1 MHPKTPRKAPGALN
15 AKSPSTAKSSSAS
28 KGTNGTT
35 ADPLKHPSISPSRKR
50 ALPDTPDETSSKK
63 VKDDAGS
70 PTKPADGLFSAT
82 HVDPATWQGFC
93 EIESEPGYF
102 SVMLREMGVKDVTV
116 RDVLFLDAETIA
128 QLPKPI
134 YGLIL
139 LFRARQVNSDSQ
151 ELECPRNVWF
161 TNQLPGQNSC
171 ATVAMI
177 NTLMNHESTVD
188 LGEHLKQFKEF
199 TASMTPYQ
207 RAEALSSF
215 DFVKKI
221 HNSFAKKMDILE
233 NDKALAH
240 KVAKANYRKKN
251 CTKTK
256 HDRRDSEDS
265 TTSTDSLEE
274 AAHHFIAFVPIDD
287 EIWKLDGMDEQP
299 TLMGDVDSSPGND
312 WLTVA
317 SDHINTIM
325 AAGDN
330 DYSIIAIAEA
340 PLASKR
346 RDLCTTVVTSKQVT
360 KRISTLNTDWAS
372 FVPAPQPDMN
382 VAEPMTPKILESVGV
397 FETQLAKATVPA
409 EVSKAIDAEEFPAL
423 LQRCAGLG
431 TKQIRLRDEILVE
444 MMTVEEENEKAR
456 ERRTDLGPLIKRWCE
471 MLAENGHL
479 EQHLEQYMPK
489 KSGK

>member
-1 MHPKTPRKAPGALN
+1 MRPKTPRKTSGALK
-15 AKSPSTAKSSSAS
+15 AKPTSAI
-28 KGTNGTT
+28 KGING
-35 ADPLKHPSISPSRKR
+35 ASAGQLKEPLTSPSRKR
-50 ALPDTPDETSSKK
+50 SLPNISDEPTSKK
-63 VKDDAGS
+63 MKDDSPG
-70 PTKPADGLFSAT
+70 PTKPGDGISPIPAPST
-82 HVDPATWQGFC
+82 TQVDPATWQGFC

-102 SVMLREMGVKDVTV
+102 SVMLREMGVQDVTV

-139 LFRARQVNSDSQ
+139 LFRARQVNSEGQ
-151 ELECPRNVWF
+151 EPECPPNVWF

-199 TASMTPYQ
+199 TTNMTPYQ

-233 NDKALAH
+233 NDKHLAA
-240 KVAKANYRKKN
+240 KVAKSTSRKKHDVR
-251 CTKTK
+251 TKQS
-256 HDRRDSEDS
+256 RRDSEES
-265 TTSTDSLEE
+265 TTSIDSLEE

-299 TLMGDVDSSPGND
+299 TLMGDISSSPGND
-312 WLTVA
+312 WLTTA
-317 SDHINTIM
+317 SAHMQTIM

-330 DYSIIAIAEA
+330 DYSIIAIAAA
-340 PLASKR
+340 PVATKR
-346 RDLCTTVVTSKQVT
+346 RDLCTTVATFKQASA
-360 KRISTLNTDWAS
+360 RISTLNTNWAS
-372 FVPAPQPDMN
+372 FVSAPQPGVN
-382 VAEPMTPKILESVGV
+382 ITEPMTPTILDSIGV
-397 FETQLAKATVPA
+397 FEAQLAKASVPA
-409 EVSKAIDAEEFPAL
+409 EVSSAIDAEDFPAL
-423 LQRCAGLG
+423 LQRCTHLC
-431 TKQIRLRDEILVE
+431 TEQIRLRDEILAE
-444 MMTVEEENEKAR
+444 MMAVEEENEKAR

-489 KSGK
+489 RGGK

>member
-1 MHPKTPRKAPGALN
+1 M
-15 AKSPSTAKSSSAS
+15 
-28 KGTNGTT
+28 
-35 ADPLKHPSISPSRKR
+35 
-50 ALPDTPDETSSKK
+50 
-63 VKDDAGS
+63 KDDSLS
-70 PTKPADGLFSAT
+70 PTKPEDGTSPTPAPAIT
-82 HVDPATWQGFC
+82 QVDPATWQGFC

-102 SVMLREMGVKDVTV
+102 SVMLREMGVQDVTV

-139 LFRARQVNSDSQ
+139 LFRARQVNSEGQ
-151 ELECPRNVWF
+151 EPECPPNVWF

-233 NDKALAH
+233 NDKHLAA
-240 KVAKANYRKKN
+240 KVAKANHRKN
-251 CTKTK
+251 HGIKTK
-256 HDRRDSEDS
+256 RSRRNSEDS
-265 TTSTDSLEE
+265 TTSIDSLEE

-299 TLMGDVDSSPGND
+299 TLMEDVSVSPGND
-312 WLTVA
+312 WLTTA
-317 SDHINTIM
+317 SAHMQTIM

-330 DYSIIAIAEA
+330 DYSIIAIAAA
-340 PLASKR
+340 PVATKR
-346 RDLCTTVVTSKQVT
+346 RDLCTAVATFKQAAA
-360 KRISTLNTDWAS
+360 RISTLNTDWAS
-372 FVPAPQPDMN
+372 FVCAPQPGVN
-382 VAEPMTPKILESVGV
+382 VAEPLTPTILDSIGV
-397 FETQLAKATVPA
+397 FEAQLASASVPA
-409 EVSKAIDAEEFPAL
+409 ETSAAIDADDFPAL
-423 LQRCAGLG
+423 LQRCARLC
-431 TKQIRLRDEILVE
+431 TEQIRLRDEILAD
-444 MMTVEEENEKAR
+444 MMAVEEENEKAR

-489 KSGK
+489 KGGK